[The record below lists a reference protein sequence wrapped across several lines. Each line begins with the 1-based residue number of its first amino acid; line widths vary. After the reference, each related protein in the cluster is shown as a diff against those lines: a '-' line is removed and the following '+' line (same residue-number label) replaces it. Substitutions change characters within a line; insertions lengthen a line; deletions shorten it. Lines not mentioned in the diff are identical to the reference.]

1 MKKNT
6 RIPATKRNTRIPTNT
21 EFVNSI
27 STARESTPSKGK
39 RINLLR
45 NGLIFDESKY
55 EYKEDFV
62 PAKPDQPLE
71 AHTTMEMVECMRKNP
86 KIQLEARVLG
96 TTANGDRTMTKMNRD
111 QFLEAVKGRDS
122 KRLRESMDAFSYS
135 DPGYSYGNGGNTGGL
150 IGRDFTPLL
159 GGPFNKQLYY
169 QDYLRMISTCFFAYH
184 HDPVARDIVSI
195 ITDFTVGRGFKLT
208 TNNEKAQILW
218 DAFADANDIDQQMDY
233 AATELSIYGENM
245 WWWLPDNQTRISFN
259 PMQGEK
265 VPHGILPRVRLID
278 PSNIAEIVT
287 VPEDMI
293 KGVLYYVWLAPTQYQ
308 MWTDGKQPATK
319 FIYTQIPADQIMHFK
334 INTVSNEKR
343 GRSDYF
349 PALGYMKRLRDS
361 VNYSLVAQQKASAWC
376 VDTTIQGNDEDIAQ
390 YIADQQALGPIPP
403 AGSEFVH
410 TDSIKR
416 EYVSNAATGKASD
429 SPTFSWCLSMICM
442 SSGIPLSYLGTHLSG
457 GNTRASALVTTEPVA
472 KRFER
477 RRNVYER
484 MIHGLFDGLMAR
496 FGMSAECEITF
507 PELITQD
514 RSAKLRDLMLA
525 QNSGWLSK
533 SRVAEIAAKEFDIED
548 YDFPTEQALMD
559 KEGGEVTSPTSTS
572 PLTTPAKNPQT
583 GKSSGVVTG
592 PEKKQV
598 KDNLRQL

>member
-1 MKKNT
+1 MKKKT
-6 RIPATKRNTRIPTNT
+6 APKLTTNS
-21 EFVNSI
+21 EFVNSV
-27 STARESTPSKGK
+27 STSREDTPSKGK

-62 PAKPDQPLE
+62 AAPPDRPME
-71 AHTTMEMVECMRKNP
+71 AHTTMEMVECMKRDKT
-86 KIQLEARVLG
+86 IQLEARVCG
-96 TTANGDRTMTKMNRD
+96 VDGDGNRVVGKMNRD
-111 QFLEAVKGRDS
+111 QFLESVKRKES
-122 KRLRESMDAFSYS
+122 KKLRESIDLFSY
-135 DPGYSYGNGGNTGGL
+135 GYGDGSGGNGAAGGL

-169 QDYLRMISTCFFAYH
+169 RDYLRMISTCFFAYH
-184 HDPVARDIVSI
+184 HDPVARDVVSI

-208 TNNEKAQILW
+208 TKNEKAQILW
-218 DAFADANDIDQQMDY
+218 DAFADANDIAQQMDY

-245 WWWLPDNQTRISFN
+245 WWWLPDNQTRISFQ
-259 PMQGEK
+259 PMPGEK
-265 VPHGILPRVRLID
+265 VPRGILPRVRLID
-278 PSNIAEIVT
+278 PSNIAEIIT
-287 VPEDMI
+287 VPEDLI

-308 MWTDGKQPATK
+308 MWTDGKQPSTK

-334 INTVSNEKR
+334 INSVSNEKR

-376 VDTTIQGNDEDIAQ
+376 VDTTIKGNDEDIAQ
-390 YIADQQALGPIPP
+390 YITDQQSLGSIPP

-410 TDSIKR
+410 TDSITR
-416 EYVSNAATGKASD
+416 EYLANSATGKASD

-525 QNSGWLSK
+525 QNSGWLSG
-533 SRVAEIAAKEFDIED
+533 SRCAEIAAKEFDIED
-548 YDFPTEQALMD
+548 YDYPTEKALMD
-559 KEGGEVTSPTSTS
+559 KEGGELTSPTSTS
-572 PLTTPAKNPQT
+572 PLTTPAASPQT
-583 GKSSGVVTG
+583 GKSNGVVTG